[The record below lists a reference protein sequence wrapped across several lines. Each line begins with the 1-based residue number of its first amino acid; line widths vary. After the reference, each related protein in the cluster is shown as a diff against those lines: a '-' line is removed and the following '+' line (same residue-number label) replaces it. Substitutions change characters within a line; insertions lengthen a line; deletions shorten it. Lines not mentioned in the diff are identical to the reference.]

1 MPAEGEIPK
10 TRRYVMKI
18 EAPISLGELVDKI
31 TILEIKLDQ
40 FPDGEKRENVNREW
54 TVLTEKLA
62 QILDDDSAAT
72 LALFK
77 GELEVI
83 NKRLWR
89 IEDDLRDL
97 ERSQIFDDRFIQLAR
112 QVYLT
117 NDERARIKREI
128 NETFGSDLIEEKSYS
143 AY

>member
-1 MPAEGEIPK
+1 
-10 TRRYVMKI
+10 MKI

-62 QILDDDSAAT
+62 QILDDDAAAT
-72 LALFK
+72 LAPFK
-77 GELEVI
+77 GELEVV

-97 ERSQIFDDRFIQLAR
+97 ERSQAFGDRFIQLAR

>member
-1 MPAEGEIPK
+1 
-10 TRRYVMKI
+10 MKI

-40 FPDGEKRENVNREW
+40 FPDGEKRGNVNREW
-54 TVLTEKLA
+54 TVLTERLA
-62 QILDDDSAAT
+62 QILDGDGTAT
-72 LALFK
+72 LAPFK
-77 GELEVI
+77 RELEVV

-97 ERSQIFDDRFIQLAR
+97 ERSQIFDDSFIQLAR